1 MINTGCPEITTTF
14 AMSFVHWDNV
24 MKERIFREKF
34 TESRNLAVANAE
46 VKVDKGDKVH
56 ETEAYFRVNPY
67 NQG

>member
-1 MINTGCPEITTTF
+1 
-14 AMSFVHWDNV
+14 MSFVHWDNV